1 MPQSA
6 STERL
11 PARELLPA
19 LDRYARLAIAGEER
33 LVGYVEASRGCS
45 HRCRHCPVPVVYDGR
60 IRMVG
65 EDAVLADVAQ
75 LVDAGALHISFGD
88 PDFLNAPQHARRTV
102 QAVHSAFP
110 HLTFDCTT
118 KVEHILKYEQIWPDL
133 ANAGCLFVVS
143 AFESVDDA
151 ILRTLDKGHTAREAS
166 RSVQLL
172 RRHGIEIR
180 PSWLPFTPWTTIDGV
195 AELLDF
201 VRAHD
206 LVDNV
211 DPVQYSVRLLIP
223 DGSLLLGRPEMSPYL
238 GTYDGDSLGWTW
250 RPDDPRTDELQAEI
264 VELVE
269 AHADQATAEVFEEIA
284 ALLPPRRRMSARSIG
299 PGRER
304 PRLTEPWFCC
314 SEPTRAQRKA
324 VRPA

>member
-1 MPQSA
+1 
-6 STERL
+6 
-11 PARELLPA
+11 
-19 LDRYARLAIAGEER
+19 
-33 LVGYVEASRGCS
+33 
-45 HRCRHCPVPVVYDGR
+45 
-60 IRMVG
+60 MVG

-133 ANAGCLFVVS
+133 ATAGCLFVVS

-250 RPDDPRTDELQAEI
+250 RTDDPRTDELQAEI
-264 VELVE
+264 AELVE
-269 AHADQATAEVFEEIA
+269 ANADRATAEVFEEIA
-284 ALLPPRRRMSARSIG
+284 ALLPTRLTRRRMPARSIG